1 MAKFLKVACI
11 QLTSKQSIQENLKQT
26 IKFVH
31 QAISKKAKL
40 IITPEI
46 TNIVSSNKHQLLEE
60 IYLEGN
66 DPFLKTFKTI
76 AREKTVWI
84 VLGSIII
91 RNQNGKIYNRS
102 YVINDQGKLSAKYD
116 KIHLFDAKI
125 SKKEK
130 YRESSLFLK
139 GKKIKVVKTP
149 WGKIGLSICFD
160 IRFPELY
167 RHLMVK
173 GAQFITI
180 PAAFTVKTG
189 RAHWQNL
196 IVARAIETGCYIFA
210 PAQYGKHN
218 SKRITYGHSL
228 IVSPWGDIIAERKSG
243 QGLIMAD
250 IDPNMVNKIR
260 QNIASF
266 KPILLK

>member
-1 MAKFLKVACI
+1 MCI
-11 QLTSKQSIQENLKQT
+11 R
-26 IKFVH
+26 
-31 QAISKKAKL
+31 
-40 IITPEI
+40 
-46 TNIVSSNKHQLLEE
+46 
-60 IYLEGN
+60 
-66 DPFLKTFKTI
+66 D
-76 AREKTVWI
+76 R
-84 VLGSIII
+84 
-91 RNQNGKIYNRS
+91 
-102 YVINDQGKLSAKYD
+102 
-116 KIHLFDAKI
+116 
-125 SKKEK
+125 
-130 YRESSLFLK
+130 
-139 GKKIKVVKTP
+139 
-149 WGKIGLSICFD
+149 
-160 IRFPELY
+160 
-167 RHLMVK
+167 
-173 GAQFITI
+173 FITI

-266 KPILLK
+266 KPTLLK